1 MGVVVEW
8 ERLRALYRD
17 VAIAGLAR
25 SVAPDAPH
33 YALNVEFAKQRFE
46 EGVELGAY
54 FAGKYPNRR
63 LRILDLGAGNGG
75 VSLALA
81 NLPENDVVAADV
93 VINEDLARLRAE
105 SGVPLTQVVA
115 TGDRLPFDDAS
126 FDAVLCLETIE
137 HLPDVRA
144 SAREM
149 MRVCKPGGQVMITT
163 PARLRFLN
171 KPDPHYSVRGLL
183 LLPDPLQRHVVVER
197 LKRTDDYD
205 VQHIFWTS
213 FGIVR
218 HFPGRGRVDT
228 LVAIPWPGRPRNLR
242 EFLWKRLR
250 WFLWDRIVIWR
261 TED

>member
-1 MGVVVEW
+1 MA
-8 ERLRALYRD
+8 ERRDWNELRALYRE

-33 YALNVEFAKQRFE
+33 YALNVQFAERRFE
-46 EGVELGAY
+46 EGVELAAY

-75 VSLALA
+75 VSLAMA
-81 NLPENDVVAADV
+81 NAAENDLVALDV
-93 VINEDLARLRAE
+93 VVNEDLAALRAR
-105 SGVPLTQVVA
+105 SGVPVSQVVA

-126 FDAVLCLETIE
+126 FEAVLCLETIE
-137 HLPDVRA
+137 HLPDVRT

-149 MRVCKPGGQVMITT
+149 MRVTKPGGQVMITT
-163 PARLRFLN
+163 PARLRFLF

-197 LKRTDDYD
+197 LRRTDDYD
-205 VQHIFWTS
+205 VQHIFWTAG
-213 FGIVR
+213 GIVR

-228 LVAIPWPGRPRNLR
+228 LVAIPWPGRPRNLK
-242 EFLWKRLR
+242 EVLWKVCKRL
-250 WFLWDRIVIWR
+250 LWDRIVIWK
-261 TED
+261 T